1 MKKIRMDL
9 IEDYYTLYKKRNLSR
24 GNNFQFRKQYEELSL
39 MWMELTDEERTAVTR
54 MFQQENTLI
63 D

>member
-1 MKKIRMDL
+1 MDL